1 MFNSKEE
8 VLNCFNN
15 YEKLKEECSSIVF
28 EICKIESKIYPEK
41 NTIWDIYIELGL
53 NKSSIFV
60 HLEYYSKR
68 SVPDSLSYPVPI
80 EYLYLPNWKEIHKE
94 NHIKK
99 KELER
104 IKEEEK
110 VKEAQLKRD
119 KGEYSTYL
127 RLAAKYGNKS
137 KGEES

>member
-15 YEKLKEECSSIVF
+15 YEKLKEECSSIVLEMR
-28 EICKIESKIYPEK
+28 EIEDKIYPEK
-41 NTIWDIYIELGL
+41 NTISDIYIELDRS
-53 NKSSIFV
+53 NIFV
-60 HLEYYSKR
+60 RLEYHTKR
-68 SVPDSLSYPVPI
+68 IGTDSFSCPVPI

>member
-1 MFNSKEE
+1 MR
-8 VLNCFNN
+8 
-15 YEKLKEECSSIVF
+15 
-28 EICKIESKIYPEK
+28 EIEDKIYPEK
-41 NTIWDIYIELGL
+41 NTISDIYIELDRS
-53 NKSSIFV
+53 NIFV
-60 HLEYYSKR
+60 RLEYYTRRIST
-68 SVPDSLSYPVPI
+68 DSFSCPVPI

-110 VKEAQLKRD
+110 VKEAQLKRE